1 MKVNNYDGKDPTK
14 MIKYSKRQIT
24 LRCGTNATIFLLP
37 NYFNKSEYVYQH
49 KTGDAKQNSAIL
61 TEKSSDFYDIK

>member
-1 MKVNNYDGKDPTK
+1 M
-14 MIKYSKRQIT
+14 MART
-24 LRCGTNATIFLLP
+24 LQKWSNTQNVRLLWDVETNATIFLLP